1 MNYERSLGPYRG
13 GYRDPKSGGYSY
25 PGSDLYYGYPTRGGR
40 GRLGVPAHRRGG
52 QSSRVGRSEVATG
65 ELMARA
71 PSTGVVPQWSD
82 FGEFPMLPASANLS
96 SSATG
101 GPTATRTGSEDSR
114 EEVTCN
120 FLLTLISFFI
130 NYFIFNH

>member
-1 MNYERSLGPYRG
+1 
-13 GYRDPKSGGYSY
+13 
-25 PGSDLYYGYPTRGGR
+25 
-40 GRLGVPAHRRGG
+40 
-52 QSSRVGRSEVATG
+52 
-65 ELMARA
+65 MARA

-130 NYFIFNH
+130 NYEDCFLNIHIGDPVSVGTSDGAAPAASNTASTTASAADCV